1 MVQHLLKI
9 EKLIAYNQMLVN
21 LTKDEIR
28 TIIEGLKDG
37 QLKEKLSGIIEACIC
52 KEQQEDYFDN

>member
-9 EKLIAYNQMLVN
+9 ERLIAYNQMLVN

-28 TIIEGLKDG
+28 TIIEGLNDG
-37 QLKEKLSGIIEACIC
+37 QLKEKLSGIIEACVC
-52 KEQQEDYFDN
+52 KEQKEDYNGN